1 MTATKHN
8 LFVLYPILII
18 SHAFYSVTEAGGSG
32 CPMLGKYF
40 GKFCYFANSKRFS
53 WTYANIQCTKM
64 GGQLARVTSGALN
77 TFLAQTFRVERA
89 WIGLTKCR
97 GKWCYPDRKTSFYYN
112 WDTNQPDN
120 KRRYEYCVEMFQ
132 NTRFSDERCA
142 SPRASICEIP
152 VDDVDECLLGT
163 HRCHSQATCNN
174 TIGSYTCTCNE
185 GFIGNG
191 NVCNDKDE
199 CALETHRCH
208 YQALCNNAIGSYSCT
223 CKEGFTGS
231 GNICE
236 DKDECSLRN
245 HKCHFKASC
254 NNTIGSYTCTC
265 NDGFTGNGIVC
276 KDIDECTLKTKKCH
290 PQASCNNSIGSYTC
304 SCNKGFI
311 GNGTICKDEN
321 ECALE
326 THRCDSHAT
335 CSNTIGAYTCTCN
348 RGYNGNGTVCEDND
362 ECRLETHSCHS
373 QASCTNTIGSFTC
386 TCNEG
391 FSGNGNVC
399 KDKDECSLRN
409 HKCHSQAS
417 CYNTIGSYTCTC
429 NEGFTGNG
437 TVCKDVDECTLKT
450 KKCHPQA
457 SCNNSIGSYTC
468 SCNKGFIGN
477 GTICEDENECT
488 LETHRCDSHATC
500 SNTIGTY
507 TCTCNRGFN
516 GNGTVCEDTDECTL
530 ESHKCHF
537 RASCNN
543 TIGSYTCSCN
553 EGFIGNGTVCEGGSG
568 CPTSG
573 KYFGKFCYFANSK
586 RFSWTY
592 ANIQCTKMGGQLA
605 RVTSG
610 ALNTFLAQTFR
621 VERAWIGL
629 TKCQGKWC
637 YPDRKTSFYY
647 NWNTNQPD
655 NKRRYEYCVEMFQ
668 NTRFSDE
675 RCASPRASIC
685 EISVDDV
692 DECLLGTHRCHP
704 QASCNNSIGSY
715 TCSCNKGFI
724 GNGIVC
730 KDLDECA
737 LKTHTCHSQATCS
750 NTIGLYNCT
759 CNGGFIGNGIV
770 CEDAD
775 ECTLESHKCPSRA
788 SCNNTLGSYTC
799 SCNEGFEGN
808 GTICKDRDE
817 CTLETHQCH
826 PHASCNNTNGSYTC
840 TCNKGLKGNGTVCED
855 MDECSLKTHR
865 CHSQATCNNT
875 IGSYSCTCNKGL
887 KGNGTI
893 CEVLIPQ
900 RKNRLVSL
908 VLVSGKV
915 NFSKKDK
922 FRKLMKE
929 VDELYKKNATARERS
944 AQNIIQ
950 ELSNLTGRYP
960 GNEKEEMLGSE
971 YLYGTVKIIQK
982 IVNLNI
988 SDDCFNI
995 LGPAN
1000 NILDDRNRES
1010 WRNMTNRNTVRDLAV
1025 TLQNYGFQCGEKL
1038 KNNKSTSPIFRNHSN
1053 VQIRVKYQKPSEFPP
1068 QERVF
1073 NFPNTSFILSPDAI
1087 RNTSG
1092 AVVVVVWYKTLNLFL
1107 TNIDYDGSNHTV
1119 NSKIITA
1126 SVRPEPKMSFKEPV
1140 RIIWDG
1146 KGLDKPKRC
1155 VYWNP
1160 ELNENAWKSDG
1171 CKRGELNSDRLLC
1184 ECDHLTAFANMDIS
1198 ETSLLSKAERGALE
1212 KITTVGCVL
1221 SLAGVILTIL
1231 AHVLQWK
1238 RIHRNAKSKVPSKV
1252 LMNLCVAIGMTNV
1265 LAILAGPGRDEEL
1278 FCITVSIL
1286 LYLSVLALFG
1296 WMLCEGIVIYL
1307 QLVNVYA
1314 GLSLGGKYMK
1324 TFYSIGW
1331 GFPLTIVVLLVVV
1344 YQPFDFISDH
1354 SCWCPVGGV
1363 LFWIFVGTMGL
1374 ILLINIVIFFLAL
1387 RKALS
1392 SSEVSTIRSEAD
1404 TVLRKAKIGLKG
1416 SAVLLPILGL
1426 TWVFGLLV
1434 FNRDTVV
1441 FKYLFAIFNSLQGMM
1456 IFASHVLLNTKF
1468 HDAFLQ
1474 EKRSRNER
1482 RNTYAMIRN
1491 NTSSSILQTTSEYSS
1506 RKFSVSPQPVFLRG
1520 TFDRSA
1526 IKVEKKCT
1534 PERITDGLVQDLAI

>member
-1 MTATKHN
+1 M
-8 LFVLYPILII
+8 
-18 SHAFYSVTEAGGSG
+18 
-32 CPMLGKYF
+32 
-40 GKFCYFANSKRFS
+40 
-53 WTYANIQCTKM
+53 
-64 GGQLARVTSGALN
+64 
-77 TFLAQTFRVERA
+77 
-89 WIGLTKCR
+89 
-97 GKWCYPDRKTSFYYN
+97 YN
-112 WDTNQPDN
+112 
-120 KRRYEYCVEMFQ
+120 
-132 NTRFSDERCA
+132 A
-142 SPRASICEIP
+142 
-152 VDDVDECLLGT
+152 
-163 HRCHSQATCNN
+163 
-174 TIGSYTCTCNE
+174 
-185 GFIGNG
+185 
-191 NVCNDKDE
+191 
-199 CALETHRCH
+199 
-208 YQALCNNAIGSYSCT
+208 
-223 CKEGFTGS
+223 
-231 GNICE
+231 
-236 DKDECSLRN
+236 
-245 HKCHFKASC
+245 
-254 NNTIGSYTCTC
+254 
-265 NDGFTGNGIVC
+265 
-276 KDIDECTLKTKKCH
+276 
-290 PQASCNNSIGSYTC
+290 
-304 SCNKGFI
+304 
-311 GNGTICKDEN
+311 DEN
-321 ECALE
+321 ECA
-326 THRCDSHAT
+326 
-335 CSNTIGAYTCTCN
+335 
-348 RGYNGNGTVCEDND
+348 
-362 ECRLETHSCHS
+362 
-373 QASCTNTIGSFTC
+373 
-386 TCNEG
+386 
-391 FSGNGNVC
+391 
-399 KDKDECSLRN
+399 
-409 HKCHSQAS
+409 
-417 CYNTIGSYTCTC
+417 
-429 NEGFTGNG
+429 
-437 TVCKDVDECTLKT
+437 
-450 KKCHPQA
+450 
-457 SCNNSIGSYTC
+457 
-468 SCNKGFIGN
+468 
-477 GTICEDENECT
+477 

-516 GNGTVCEDTDECTL
+516 GNGTVCE
-530 ESHKCHF
+530 
-537 RASCNN
+537 A
-543 TIGSYTCSCN
+543 
-553 EGFIGNGTVCEGGSG
+553 
-568 CPTSG
+568 
-573 KYFGKFCYFANSK
+573 
-586 RFSWTY
+586 
-592 ANIQCTKMGGQLA
+592 
-605 RVTSG
+605 
-610 ALNTFLAQTFR
+610 
-621 VERAWIGL
+621 
-629 TKCQGKWC
+629 
-637 YPDRKTSFYY
+637 
-647 NWNTNQPD
+647 
-655 NKRRYEYCVEMFQ
+655 
-668 NTRFSDE
+668 
-675 RCASPRASIC
+675 
-685 EISVDDV
+685 VDDV
-692 DECLLGTHRCHP
+692 DECLLGTHRCHSQATCNNDAVGSYTCTCNEGFIGNGNVCKDIDECTLKTKKCHPQALCNNSIGSYTCSCNKGFIGNGTICKDENECALETHICDSHATCSNSIGTYTCTCNRGFNGNGTVCQDEDECSFETRSCHLQASCKNTIGSYTCSCNGGFSGNGTFCQDSDECTLKTHKCHP

-730 KDLDECA
+730 KDLDECV

-750 NTIGLYNCT
+750 NTIGSYNCT

-817 CTLETHQCH
+817 CTLKTHQCH

-875 IGSYSCTCNKGL
+875 IGSYSCTCNRGL

-893 CEVLIPQ
+893 CEGIILEPSAATLLGDTLVPVTKCLICKDTFLIPQ
-900 RKNRLVSL
+900 RKNRFVSL

-960 GNEKEEMLGSE
+960 GNEKEEMLRSE

-1000 NILDDRNRES
+1000 NILDDRNRKS
-1010 WRNMTNRNTVRDLAV
+1010 WRNMTNRNLVRDLAI

-1038 KNNKSTSPIFRNHSN
+1038 KNNKSTLPIFRNHSN

-1107 TNIDYDGSNHTV
+1107 TNIDYDGSNHTI

-1160 ELNENAWKSDG
+1160 ELNENEWKSDG

-1324 TFYSIGW
+1324 TFYAIGW

-1474 EKRSRNER
+1474 EKRNRNER
-1482 RNTYAMIRN
+1482 RNTYAMIKN